1 MESARSLYKNDIDFA
16 ALALQS
22 RDFAKYLNQTGQ
34 LNFTDPAAVR
44 QLTTTLLQQDF
55 HLKVEIP
62 EDRLCPP
69 VPNRLNY
76 ILWLQDLLDSTAG
89 GLHEGYDRDRDI
101 FGLDIGTGCIGI
113 YPLLGCAT
121 RPRCNFVATD
131 IDSNN
136 IRTSRHNV
144 ALNNLESRIQIVH
157 SDPTGPLFPLEKLG
171 RQTLDFTM
179 CNPPFYTSFNEL
191 KQSAEQ
197 KEQEPF
203 SVSVT
208 NPTSR
213 AKQLYTTHPIPLT
226 YHPVLTCMKTCTG
239 AAVEMVTR
247 GGEVAFVK
255 QMIDE
260 SLELRDRIQ
269 WYTSMLG
276 KLSSINVL
284 VETLIKHGIT
294 NFAVTEFEQGS
305 KTKRWAL
312 AWSWGDR
319 RPAMS
324 IARGIPGC
332 PKSLLPWP
340 ADYTFTLPP
349 GTSIDASIATI
360 NAELN
365 SLPWF
370 WAWDQTRSS
379 GTGFAAEN
387 VWSRF
392 ARRKMKLA
400 GEEGAAKLKVIPAQ
414 VALGIR
420 LQMRL
425 VRGQKPDEKEV
436 RVLVRWVQG
445 TDTVLFE
452 SFCGM
457 VKRKLE
463 SK

>member
-1 MESARSLYKNDIDFA
+1 
-16 ALALQS
+16 
-22 RDFAKYLNQTGQ
+22 
-34 LNFTDPAAVR
+34 
-44 QLTTTLLQQDF
+44 
-55 HLKVEIP
+55 
-62 EDRLCPP
+62 
-69 VPNRLNY
+69 
-76 ILWLQDLLDSTAG
+76 
-89 GLHEGYDRDRDI
+89 
-101 FGLDIGTGCIGI
+101 
-113 YPLLGCAT
+113 
-121 RPRCNFVATD
+121 
-131 IDSNN
+131 
-136 IRTSRHNV
+136 
-144 ALNNLESRIQIVH
+144 
-157 SDPTGPLFPLEKLG
+157 
-171 RQTLDFTM
+171 M

-319 RPAMS
+319 RPAMVS
-324 IARGIPGC
+324 H
-332 PKSLLPWP
+332 
-340 ADYTFTLPP
+340 FLPP
-349 GTSIDASIATI
+349 FTHSV
-360 NAELN
+360 LV
-365 SLPWF
+365 F
-370 WAWDQTRSS
+370 C
-379 GTGFAAEN
+379 AALSN
-387 VWSRF
+387 RWSRVLHVESPA
-392 ARRKMKLA
+392 ARRVFYL
-400 GEEGAAKLKVIPAQ
+400 GLQITHLHYHPEHLLTQ
-414 VALGIR
+414 ALLR
-420 LQMRL
+420 
-425 VRGQKPDEKEV
+425 
-436 RVLVRWVQG
+436 
-445 TDTVLFE
+445 
-452 SFCGM
+452 
-457 VKRKLE
+457 
-463 SK
+463 